1 MDTAEQRVGRAIL
14 QQPRSVKIGERTYNV
29 APPTTATLIL
39 ASEAISLLPQTKLDE
54 GRIVEETLRIAK
66 DCRGIG
72 DVVAIL
78 ILGAKGLTEEVSR
91 EKSSL
96 FGLRRKKTTEVRDH
110 KEELSAYLLE
120 SLSPAELNLL
130 LFDLVK
136 DFQIVVFFGNT
147 SFLIGINILNPTKR
161 EVESETTAS
170 GQ

>member
-14 QQPRSVKIGERTYNV
+14 QQPRSVTIGERTYNV

-96 FGLRRKKTTEVRDH
+96 FGLRHKKTTEVRDH
-110 KEELSAYLLE
+110 KAELSAYLLE

-136 DFQIVVFFGNT
+136 DFQIGDFFGT
-147 SFLIGINILNPTKR
+147 TTFLLGINILRPTKR
-161 EVESETTAS
+161 GVESETTVS